1 MAGPRLPAPTA
12 VRGAAGRSVVRRG
25 RAATSAAFFAQGF
38 GFAVVLTHLGTFK
51 TRWGIDDLVVTVIMF
66 VVALLAAVGSALA
79 AWLAGRLGSGAA
91 LRVGLVGLAAG
102 LVIAGLAPAFGVFC
116 VGIGLYGV
124 GLGCVDATTNM
135 QAVACE
141 ALQGRSILTSFHG
154 AWSAGGILGALETSG
169 TGSWGWSVAAS
180 LTPVA
185 VVPLVVAAAPFL
197 PLAVGRSPIGPSPI
211 GPSPIGPSPIGPSSI
226 EPSQT
231 EPSSI
236 GRETGRSAGNSAPGR
251 AIPWRALTMLGI
263 AIVLFYV
270 ADSATSSWSTIYLS
284 DVLLAGAGLAP
295 IGYAAYQATSLLSRL
310 AGDHLVRR
318 VGPVTVVRAAAGV
331 GAAGLLAVV
340 LARTPWLA
348 IAGFAVLGIG
358 IAVVAPLT
366 FAAAGR
372 LASVDADGNPVA
384 DERSRRVAADAIVAR
399 INQFNYLG
407 FVLGG
412 VLTGLVASGSTM
424 REGFIVPLVGICL
437 IMPLARVFAARRNG
451 RVEATGGRG
460 VPRSAAPGSS
470 ESVAPGTSSS
480 VAPWSGGQT

>member
-1 MAGPRLPAPTA
+1 MAPSQDPVTAPD
-12 VRGAAGRSVVRRG
+12 AGGTTVVRRG
-25 RAATSAAFFAQGF
+25 RAAASAAFFAQGF
-38 GFAVVLTHLGTFK
+38 AFAVVLTHLGAFK
-51 TRWGIDDLVVTVIMF
+51 TRWGIDDLAVTIVMF
-66 VVALLAAVGSALA
+66 VVAILAAVGSAVA
-79 AWLAGRLGSGAA
+79 AWLAGRLGSGST
-91 LRVGLVGLAAG
+91 LRIGLVGLAAG
-102 LVIAGLAPAFGVFC
+102 LVIAALAPAFVAFC
-116 VGIGLYGV
+116 IGIGLYGL

-169 TGSWGWSVAAS
+169 TGSWGWSLAAS
-180 LTPVA
+180 LAPVA
-185 VVPLVVAAAPFL
+185 IVPLLAAGGPLLPARVSHAADAAPGAAETAAAP
-197 PLAVGRSPIGPSPI
+197 
-211 GPSPIGPSPIGPSSI
+211 
-226 EPSQT
+226 
-231 EPSSI
+231 
-236 GRETGRSAGNSAPGR
+236 
-251 AIPWRALTMLGI
+251 AIPWRALSLLGI

-284 DVLLAGAGLAP
+284 DVLAASAAAAP
-295 IGYAAYQATSLLSRL
+295 LGYAAYQATSLVSRL

-318 VGPVTVVRAAAGV
+318 VGPVTVVRLAAGV

-340 LARTPWLA
+340 LARTAWLA

-372 LASVDADGNPVA
+372 LAAVGSDGRPVA
-384 DERSRRVAADAIVAR
+384 DETRRRAAADAIIAR

-437 IMPLARVFAARRNG
+437 IVPLARVFAAHRG
-451 RVEATGGRG
+451 AHSGAAAASPSTGGT
-460 VPRSAAPGSS
+460 A
-470 ESVAPGTSSS
+470 
-480 VAPWSGGQT
+480 

>member
-1 MAGPRLPAPTA
+1 MRVTDAFL
-12 VRGAAGRSVVRRG
+12 VRRG
-25 RAATSAAFFAQGF
+25 RAAASAAFFAQGF
-38 GFAVVLTHLGTFK
+38 GFAVVLTHLGAFK
-51 TRWGIDDLVVTVIMF
+51 TRWGIDDLAVTVIMF
-66 VVALLAAVGSALA
+66 LVALLAAVGSALA
-79 AWLAGRLGSGAA
+79 ALLAGRVGSGIA

-102 LVIAGLAPAFGVFC
+102 LVIAGLAPAFGAFC
-116 VGIGLYGV
+116 AGIGLYGV
-124 GLGCVDATTNM
+124 ALGCVDATTNM

-185 VVPLVVAAAPFL
+185 VVPLAVVAAPFL
-197 PLAVGRSPIGPSPI
+197 PLVSGRADAGAPVPPSSATGGENGRSSG
-211 GPSPIGPSPIGPSSI
+211 SSAAAR
-226 EPSQT
+226 T
-231 EPSSI
+231 
-236 GRETGRSAGNSAPGR
+236 
-251 AIPWRALTMLGI
+251 IPWRALAMLGI
-263 AIVLFYV
+263 AIVLFYI

-284 DVLLAGAGLAP
+284 DVLLAGAGIAP
-295 IGYAAYQATSLLSRL
+295 LGYAAYQATSLLSRL

-331 GAAGLLAVV
+331 GTVGLVAVV

-348 IAGFAVLGIG
+348 VAGFAVLGVG

-372 LASVDADGNPVA
+372 LAATDVDGNPVT
-384 DERSRRVAADAIVAR
+384 DEHARRAAADAIIAR

-437 IMPLARVFAARRNG
+437 ILPLARVFSARRTG
-451 RVEATGGRG
+451 STAAAATSRVHG
-460 VPRSAAPGSS
+460 
-470 ESVAPGTSSS
+470 
-480 VAPWSGGQT
+480 